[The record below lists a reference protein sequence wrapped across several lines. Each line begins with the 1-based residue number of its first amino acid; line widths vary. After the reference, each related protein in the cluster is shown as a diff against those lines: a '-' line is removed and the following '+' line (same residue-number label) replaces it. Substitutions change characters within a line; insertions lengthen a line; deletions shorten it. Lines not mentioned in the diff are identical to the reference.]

1 MQKRMMTIFLL
12 VVLVL
17 SGLLSLYSMGNL
29 QGNARV
35 INYTGVVRGATQR
48 LVKEELEGRRDDA
61 LISKLDG
68 IIEELRTGEGEN
80 RLVRLKDDEYQEMV
94 ALMQERWEEMKQEI
108 RKVREGADSQRL
120 YNLSED
126 FFELAD
132 ESVGTAEQYAERYVR
147 MAQICFAA
155 LTLICTAAAILLAV
169 YMRKQEQRRRE
180 VEMMENANLEKSRKL
195 SRMTQ
200 DLQAPM
206 NEISEL
212 LYVSDMDTY
221 ELLFINDAGKRS
233 FHLDD
238 IEGKI
243 CYRVLQGRDSPCP
256 FCTNRFLK
264 SGENYTWE
272 ITNPIT
278 GRHYLL
284 KDRLIEWEGR
294 RARLE
299 LAFDTTDAEQEKEK
313 LKYALSSEQMVMECV
328 RTLYCKKDMKEAVGD
343 VLREIGT
350 FLKAER
356 TYMFNL
362 REGFLHNDY
371 EWCAENAGS
380 RHEALKDISAA
391 QLEEWRRVLNQKGC
405 IVMKDA
411 EEFMTIF
418 QGSEAIARERNI
430 RNVAISTLEIDDVL
444 MGCLGVDNLPEDRLM
459 NIGSI
464 LQTICYFILLAYR
477 RAEDEQ
483 QLAHL
488 SYYDTL
494 TSFYNRNRYI
504 EDMQRMTGK
513 EGSVGIVYL
522 DVNGLKDINDRYG
535 HAFGDKILTVCAE
548 RMKQVFQEGSFYR
561 VGGDEFVIICHDVP
575 KERFC
580 QRVNEL
586 RAAFKRD
593 ALCKAAIG
601 SQWTEKLVDVGQVV
615 ANADAQMYEDKKEF
629 YRNNPASKRYRHH
642 SDELLYLTDPEILRQ
657 EISRNQ
663 FVVYLQPKISSAD
676 RTAVGAEALIRY
688 QSRDGSLV
696 LPGNFLPLL
705 EESRTVSQID
715 FFVFEFICSKIKAW
729 SREGKKGF
737 PVSVNFS
744 RYSLTQPHFIEH
756 LLSICDKYRISPT
769 CLEIEITETVRS
781 GNDIDICVLIE
792 SLREA
797 GFIVTI
803 DDFGTEYANLA
814 LLSAVE
820 FDVLK
825 LDKSMV
831 DDVVSNPKAQAIVSS
846 IVDMGQKMGIQIVA
860 EGIETEEQLEVL
872 RTCGVELAQGFLFS
886 KPISVDEYEKRYL
899 DK

>member
-12 VVLVL
+12 VALIL

-48 LVKEELEGRRDDA
+48 LVKEELEGHRDDA
-61 LISKLDG
+61 LISRLDG
-68 IIEELRTGEGEN
+68 IIEELRTGKGEN
-80 RLVRLKDDEYQEMV
+80 HLVRLKDSEYQEMMTS
-94 ALMQERWEEMKQEI
+94 MQERWSEIKQEI
-108 RKVREGADSQRL
+108 LKVRDGADSGRL
-120 YNLSED
+120 YSLSED
-126 FFELAD
+126 FFWLAD
-132 ESVGTAEQYAERYVR
+132 ESVGVAEEYAERYVR

-155 LTLICTAAAILLAV
+155 LIFICTVAAVLLAF
-169 YMRKQEQRRRE
+169 YMKKQEKRRRA
-180 VEMMENANLEKSRKL
+180 VDMMENANLEKSRKL
-195 SRMTQ
+195 SRMTE

-233 FHLDD
+233 FHVDD
-238 IEGKI
+238 IKGKI

-256 FCTNRFLK
+256 FCTNKFLK

-272 ITNPIT
+272 TTNPIT

-284 KDRLIEWEGR
+284 KDRLIEWDGR
-294 RARLE
+294 RAHLE
-299 LAFDTTDAEQEKEK
+299 LAFDTTEAEHEKEK
-313 LKYALSSEQMVMECV
+313 LKYALSSQQMVMECV
-328 RTLYCKKDMKEAVGD
+328 RTLYCKKDMKDAVSD
-343 VLREIGT
+343 VLQEIGT

-356 TYMFNL
+356 AYMFNL
-362 REGFLHNDY
+362 REGFLYRDY
-371 EWCAENAGS
+371 EWCASGVENGEKVL
-380 RHEALKDISAA
+380 RGLPHER
-391 QLEEWRRVLNQKGC
+391 LEQWREVLNQKGC
-405 IVMKDA
+405 IVIKDTK
-411 EEFMTIF
+411 EFKEVF
-418 QGSEAIARERNI
+418 PGSEAIIEERNI
-430 RNVAISTLEIDDVL
+430 RNTAVALLEREGVL
-444 MGCLGVDNLPEDRLM
+444 MGCLGVDNLPEERLM

-464 LQTICYFILLAYR
+464 LQTLCYFILLAYR

-483 QLAHL
+483 QLSHL
-488 SYYDTL
+488 SYHDTL

-504 EDMQRMTGK
+504 EDMQEMTGTV
-513 EGSVGIVYL
+513 GSVGIVYL
-522 DVNGLKDINDRYG
+522 DVNGLKDINDQYG
-535 HAFGDKILTVCAE
+535 HAFGDKVLIECAE
-548 RMKQVFQEGSFYR
+548 RMKQVFGEGNFYR
-561 VGGDEFVIICHDVP
+561 VGGDEFVIVCPSVS
-575 KERFC
+575 KEQFRGM
-580 QRVNEL
+580 VSEL

-593 ALCKAAIG
+593 ELCKAAIG
-601 SQWTEKLVDVGQVV
+601 SQWTEKLMDVGQAV
-615 ANADAQMYEDKKEF
+615 ANADARMYEDKKEF

-642 SDELLYLTDPEILRQ
+642 SDELLYLTDPEILRE

-676 RTAVGAEALIRY
+676 RMAVGAEALIRY

-705 EESRTVSQID
+705 EESQTVSQID
-715 FFVFEFICSKIKAW
+715 FFVFEFICSKIKEW

-744 RYSLTQPHFIEH
+744 RYSLIQPHFIER
-756 LLSICDKYRISPT
+756 LLSICEKYEISPRY
-769 CLEIEITETVRS
+769 LEIEITETVRS
-781 GNDIDICVLIE
+781 IDNIDIGVLIE
-792 SLREA
+792 NLREA

-831 DDVVSNPKAQAIVSS
+831 DDVVNNTKARAIVGS
-846 IVDMGQKMGIQIVA
+846 IVELGRKMGIQIVA
-860 EGIETEEQLEVL
+860 EGIETEEQLAVL
-872 RTCGVELAQGFLFS
+872 RACGVELAQGFLFS
-886 KPISVDEYEKRYL
+886 KPISVNEYEKRYL